1 MQWLVKLLWQIGFDL
16 APAAAALEQ
25 ALQNP

>member
-16 APAAAALEQ
+16 ATAGAALEQ